1 MALGWETLAHDALVT
16 TDSSSDPLGV
26 RDASPWRSPIEEL
39 QRWQDFGATWRVLSQ
54 TSSAV
59 TIALCR
65 CDGGEE
71 IQRLISTDP
80 DLRAWLAGR
89 TSSEQ

>member
-1 MALGWETLAHDALVT
+1 MT
-16 TDSSSDPLGV
+16 TEQSSDPIGGQ
-26 RDASPWRSPIEEL
+26 DANRGLSPIEEL
-39 QRWQDFGATWRVLSQ
+39 QRWQDFGATWRVLSR
-54 TSSAV
+54 TSSAM

-71 IQRLISTDP
+71 IQRLVSTDP

>member
-1 MALGWETLAHDALVT
+1 MGFGWETLAHDGLVNT
-16 TDSSSDPLGV
+16 ESSCDPLGV
-26 RDASPWRSPIEEL
+26 QDANQRLSPIEEL
-39 QRWQDFGATWRVLSQ
+39 QRWQDFGATWRVLSRS
-54 TSSAV
+54 SSAV
-59 TIALCR
+59 TIALYR
-65 CDGGEE
+65 CDSGEE